1 MKSSPSQLQVEVE
14 VAVEVV
20 VEVVVGIEESE
31 QSHRQVSEL
40 MNWF

>member
-1 MKSSPSQLQVEVE
+1 MKSSPRQLQVAVQVE
-14 VAVEVV
+14 VAVEV
-20 VEVVVGIEESE
+20 EVGIEESE

>member
-1 MKSSPSQLQVEVE
+1 MKSSPSQLQ
-14 VAVEVV
+14 VV

>member
-1 MKSSPSQLQVEVE
+1 MKSSPSQLQVEV
-14 VAVEVV
+14 A
-20 VEVVVGIEESE
+20 VVVGIEESE

>member
-1 MKSSPSQLQVEVE
+1 MKSSPSQLQVE
-14 VAVEVV
+14 VEVV

>member
-1 MKSSPSQLQVEVE
+1 MKSRPSQLQVAVQVE
-14 VAVEVV
+14 VAI
-20 VEVVVGIEESE
+20 EVVVGIEESE